1 MYRLLDKTDFDKKF
15 VELLSQLTETGNIT
29 KESFENQYESM
40 SFNPYH
46 RIYVLEDNN
55 KIISCGTLLIEP
67 KFIHNCSNVGHIED
81 IVVDKNARG
90 KGLGKKI
97 IKFLTEESKKYNC
110 YKVILD
116 CSNDHEEFYEKCGY
130 KLKGKYMA
138 HYFK

>member
-1 MYRLLDKTDFDKKF
+1 MYRLLEKTDFDKGLI
-15 VELLSQLTETGNIT
+15 ELLSQLTETGKIT
-29 KESFENQYESM
+29 NELFIKQYNM
-40 SFNPYH
+40 IKDNPNH
-46 RIYVLEDNN
+46 KIYVLEENN

-81 IVVDKNARG
+81 IVVDNNVRG

-116 CSNDHEEFYEKCGY
+116 CSENHEKFYEKCEF
-130 KLKGKYMA
+130 KLKGKCMA
-138 HYFK
+138 YYF

>member
-90 KGLGKKI
+90 RGLGKKI

-116 CSNDHEEFYEKCGY
+116 CSNDHEKFYEKCGY
-130 KLKGKYMA
+130 KLKGKCMA
-138 HYFK
+138 YYF